1 MVSSGRIL
9 LLAALVSVTLA
20 PAAGAQAGGGR
31 GPGRNYDPAT
41 ESTVSGQV
49 SAVENVMPQG
59 RAGRRGLGGLHLT
72 LKTSNEAVVVH
83 LGPAAFLKEKGFAV
97 AVGDQ
102 VDITGSRV
110 NLEGG
115 AVLLAREIKRGDQ
128 TLTLRDASGRPQWS
142 GARRP

>member
-9 LLAALVSVTLA
+9 ILAALVFVALA
-20 PAAGAQAGGGR
+20 PAAGAQVGR
-31 GPGRNYDPAT
+31 GQGRDYDPAT
-41 ESTVSGQV
+41 ERRVSGQV

-72 LKTSNEAVVVH
+72 LKTSSEAVVVH
-83 LGPAAFLKEKGFAV
+83 LGPAAFLKEKGFVV

-110 NLEGG
+110 TLEGG
-115 AVLLAREIKRGDQ
+115 AVLLAREIKKGDQ
-128 TLTLRDASGRPQWS
+128 ALTLRDASGRPQWS